1 MPKAKLPKQKHE
13 RKSRED
19 ILNSFMAVTR
29 TDPQTAVYVLDH
41 YEWRFD
47 AAVES
52 FFASQTF
59 YNQPQINARKLEA
72 LYDKYKERFQPEK
85 IEREGVV
92 KFLTDLKLDP
102 ASLTVLIIRVE
113 LIKKKFKIFLGG
125 KTVVTIY
132 RIKAKFVD
140 VIGFLYISKCSELTI
155 FGVKVTLM
163 SIDPKFSC
171 LASRILQFLIIYPNK
186 FIDL

>member
-1 MPKAKLPKQKHE
+1 MPKKNPKQKYV
-13 RKSRED
+13 SRDD
-19 ILNSFMAVTR
+19 IINSFVAVTH

-59 YNQPQINARKLEA
+59 YNQPQINARRLEA

-102 ASLTVLIIRVE
+102 ASLTVLIIAW
-113 LIKKKFKIFLGG
+113 KFKAQEQCEFSRGIINY
-125 KTVVTIY
+125 VPYIIIANYVTY
-132 RIKAKFVD
+132 VF
-140 VIGFLYISKCSELTI
+140 
-155 FGVKVTLM
+155 
-163 SIDPKFSC
+163 
-171 LASRILQFLIIYPNK
+171 
-186 FIDL
+186 

>member
-1 MPKAKLPKQKHE
+1 MPKAKLPKQRHD

-85 IEREGVV
+85 IGTEGVV

-102 ASLTVLIIRVE
+102 ASLTVLIIAW
-113 LIKKKFKIFLGG
+113 KFKAQEQCEFSRGIINY
-125 KTVVTIY
+125 VS
-132 RIKAKFVD
+132 
-140 VIGFLYISKCSELTI
+140 YITRVL
-155 FGVKVTLM
+155 L
-163 SIDPKFSC
+163 
-171 LASRILQFLIIYPNK
+171 L
-186 FIDL
+186 

>member
-1 MPKAKLPKQKHE
+1 MFLSRVHLASGDKMPKKNPKQKYV
-13 RKSRED
+13 SRED
-19 ILNSFMAVTR
+19 IINSFMAVTR
-29 TDPQTAVYVLDH
+29 TDRQTAVYVLDH

-102 ASLTVLIIRVE
+102 ASLPVLIIAW
-113 LIKKKFKIFLGG
+113 KFK
-125 KTVVTIY
+125 
-132 RIKAKFVD
+132 AQEQ
-140 VIGFLYISKCSELTI
+140 CE
-155 FGVKVTLM
+155 
-163 SIDPKFSC
+163 FS
-171 LASRILQFLIIYPNK
+171 RGIINYV
-186 FIDL
+186 

>member
-1 MPKAKLPKQKHE
+1 MPKKNPKQKYV
-13 RKSRED
+13 SRED
-19 ILNSFMAVTR
+19 IINSFVAVTH
-29 TDPQTAVYVLDH
+29 TDPQTAVYVLNH

-102 ASLTVLIIRVE
+102 ASLTVLIIAW
-113 LIKKKFKIFLGG
+113 KFN
-125 KTVVTIY
+125 
-132 RIKAKFVD
+132 AQEQ
-140 VIGFLYISKCSELTI
+140 C
-155 FGVKVTLM
+155 
-163 SIDPKFSC
+163 KFS
-171 LASRILQFLIIYPNK
+171 RGIINI
-186 FIDL
+186 F